1 MNRLWAGEYFFKPI
15 AWEQALYWYGIDIH
29 NASNSKPSLLEEE
42 GSDVLNKQASARPYV
57 VRAAG
62 DLQYGKLERGFGPD
76 AVIALEECIAAIH
89 LTRRVRSCRCK

>member
-42 GSDVLNKQASARPYV
+42 GSDVLNKQASARP
-57 VRAAG
+57 
-62 DLQYGKLERGFGPD
+62 
-76 AVIALEECIAAIH
+76 
-89 LTRRVRSCRCK
+89 